1 MSRKRNTAP
10 GIHKYWE
17 NVKGIEY
24 GYESIIIYRRCK
36 SKNYLLRRRIIVS
49 KIFDN
54 LRQCLLSQREYW
66 TLEII
71 EDFGRK

>member
-24 GYESIIIYRRCK
+24 GYESIIIIGDVNPK
-36 SKNYLLRRRIIVS
+36 II
-49 KIFDN
+49 
-54 LRQCLLSQREYW
+54 C
-66 TLEII
+66 
-71 EDFGRK
+71 